1 MKNYVFSKLIIG
13 LSIILLIGCSES
25 TSPEEEEV
33 TDGNIA
39 NEASITYSS
48 ISTSSYNGYTPNA
61 NHTVDGSIEHNNNF
75 WSAQSFSG
83 SGWIAYNYTIEK
95 SLSEIRVYA
104 GSAYYGALFYVV
116 QYLDTNGKWV
126 DLTIPAWVDGDL
138 SGCSEYSTSAQNV
151 YEYVVDA
158 SAISTK
164 GIRINVTD
172 SKYPSSHLWR
182 TVVTE
187 VEILKN

>member
-1 MKNYVFSKLIIG
+1 MKNKIYSKLIIG

-25 TSPEEEEV
+25 TSPEDEEPS
-33 TDGNIA
+33 GSNIA

-48 ISTSSYNGYTPNA
+48 ISTSSYHGYTPNA
-61 NHTVDGSIEHNNNF
+61 NHTVDGVIEHNDNF

-83 SGWIAYNYTIEK
+83 SGWIAFKYSTEK
-95 SLSEIRVYA
+95 ALSEIRVYA
-104 GSAYYGALFYVV
+104 GSAYYGDLYYSV
-116 QYLDTNGKWV
+116 QYLDAGGSWV
-126 DLTIPAWVDGDL
+126 DSTTPAWVNADL

-158 SAISTK
+158 SNISTK
-164 GIRINVTD
+164 GIRVNVTD
-172 SKYPSSHLWR
+172 SHYPSSHLWR

-187 VEILKN
+187 VEIIKK